1 MLIRLAQLFAIA
13 VSASVVL
20 HADSF
25 TFFATT
31 TDRST
36 FNRPYDNGTSGP
48 PAYLSAIG
56 TAVKYVSQSF
66 LVSSSGTYTIS
77 STATTPAN
85 WDNFII
91 LYSGSFNAATPL
103 ANAVTLNDDLNGV
116 VGRAGFS
123 VSLNSGIHYFLV
135 TTGFTNT
142 DSGTAAN
149 VITGLGAITLSPEPG
164 TMFMIASGLGL
175 LIWKKHQGGSW

>member
-116 VGRAGFS
+116 VGRAGF
-123 VSLNSGIHYFLV
+123 
-135 TTGFTNT
+135 TNT